1 MTRERLDGEQA
12 DAERHGTQCM
22 WFPRGS
28 DAANWHSAKLGSKRA
43 AERQNN
49 SIRRFAA
56 CFSANVERPSLTKV
70 DNSNDTVN
78 GELGAVHTQ
87 ISRSRRSAS
96 ASAKARAA
104 RAPATRSARA
114 NWYPSTGVDS
124 VTLSDTNR
132 RAGSCASV
140 SKQT

>member
-1 MTRERLDGEQA
+1 MTRERLNREQA

-28 DAANWHSAKLGSKRA
+28 DAANCHSAKLGSKRA

-56 CFSANVERPSLTKV
+56 CFSANVGRPSLTKL

-78 GELGAVHTQ
+78 RELGEVTH
-87 ISRSRRSAS
+87 RSR
-96 ASAKARAA
+96 ARAA
-104 RAPATRSARA
+104 PPRTRIVAFSKTKKGVSVATILAGVAMVTWAQASRAA
-114 NWYPSTGVDS
+114 
-124 VTLSDTNR
+124 
-132 RAGSCASV
+132 
-140 SKQT
+140 